1 MAHGL
6 RQETREEK
14 EAPMARKMAR
24 KKPSTFSLTRSNRF
38 KSRALWTLVATFILT
53 TAAQPTASGLD
64 FPTTTSLALPTS
76 AKLMK
81 SVSLSFEVD
90 LSEGAALYTQLDKK
104 ADLFASQMALAAAVS
119 QQVEAA
125 RTIIGA
131 KKVAKEIA
139 LSEYAWGEDQ
149 YLCLNRL
156 WTKESHWN
164 YKARNRVSGAHGI
177 PQALP
182 ASRMDVVSTDWR
194 TNPVTQIRWGL
205 RYIEARYDNPCKAW
219 AKFKRSNYY

>member
-1 MAHGL
+1 MSL
-6 RQETREEK
+6 
-14 EAPMARKMAR
+14 KMAR
-24 KKPSTFSLTRSNRF
+24 KKSSTYSLTRSNRF

-53 TAAQPTASGLD
+53 TAAQPTANGLD

-81 SVSLSFEVD
+81 TVSFSFEVD
-90 LSEGAALYTQLDKK
+90 LSEGAAIYTQLDKK

-131 KKVAKEIA
+131 KKAAKAIA
-139 LSEYAWGEDQ
+139 LTEYAWGEDQ

-164 YKARNRVSGAHGI
+164 YKARNKVSGAHGI

>member
-1 MAHGL
+1 MAKSSSAKL
-6 RQETREEK
+6 D
-14 EAPMARKMAR
+14 
-24 KKPSTFSLTRSNRF
+24 RF
-38 KSRALWTLVATFILT
+38 KSRALWTMVATFILT
-53 TAAQPTASGLD
+53 TAAQPTANGLD

-131 KKVAKEIA
+131 KKVAKAIA
-139 LSEYAWGEDQ
+139 LTEYAWGEDQ

-164 YKARNRVSGAHGI
+164 YKARNKRTGAHGI
-177 PQALP
+177 PQAYP
-182 ASRMDVVSTDWR
+182 ATRMDVVSTDWR

>member
-14 EAPMARKMAR
+14 EAPMAR

-38 KSRALWTLVATFILT
+38 KSRALWTLVATFIVT
-53 TAAQPTASGLD
+53 TAAQPTANGLD
-64 FPTTTSLALPTS
+64 FPTTTSIALPAS

-81 SVSLSFEVD
+81 TVSFSFEVD
-90 LSEGAALYTQLDKK
+90 LSEGAAIYTQLDKK

-131 KKVAKEIA
+131 KKAAKAIA
-139 LSEYAWGEDQ
+139 LTEYAWGEDQ

-164 YKARNRVSGAHGI
+164 YKARNKVSGAHGI

>member
-1 MAHGL
+1 MAKL
-6 RQETREEK
+6 
-14 EAPMARKMAR
+14 
-24 KKPSTFSLTRSNRF
+24 SLTKSDRF
-38 KSRALWTLVATFILT
+38 KSRALWTLVGSFLLISS
-53 TAAQPTASGLD
+53 AQPTAYGLD

-131 KKVAKEIA
+131 KKVAKAIA
-139 LSEYAWGEDQ
+139 LTEYAWGEDQ

-164 YKARNRVSGAHGI
+164 YKARNKRTGAHGI
-177 PQALP
+177 PQAYP
-182 ASRMDVVSTDWR
+182 ATRMDVVSTDWR

-219 AKFKRSNYY
+219 AKFKRSRYY

>member
-1 MAHGL
+1 MAKIEVTKL
-6 RQETREEK
+6 D
-14 EAPMARKMAR
+14 
-24 KKPSTFSLTRSNRF
+24 RF
-38 KSRALWTLVATFILT
+38 KSRALWTLVATFIVT
-53 TAAQPTASGLD
+53 TAAQPTANGLD

-81 SVSLSFEVD
+81 SVSFSNEVD

-104 ADLFASQMALAAAVS
+104 AELFASQVALAAAVS
-119 QQVEAA
+119 QQVEMA

-131 KKVAKEIA
+131 KKVAKAIA

-149 YLCLNRL
+149 YRCLNRL

-164 YKARNRVSGAHGI
+164 YKARNKRSGAHGI

-182 ASRMDVVSTDWR
+182 ATRMDVVSTDWR

-219 AKFKRSNYY
+219 AKFKRSRYY

>member
-1 MAHGL
+1 
-6 RQETREEK
+6 
-14 EAPMARKMAR
+14 MARKMAR

-90 LSEGAALYTQLDKK
+90 ISEGAALYTQLDKK

>member
-1 MAHGL
+1 MAKSSSSKL
-6 RQETREEK
+6 D
-14 EAPMARKMAR
+14 
-24 KKPSTFSLTRSNRF
+24 RF
-38 KSRALWTLVATFILT
+38 KSRALWTMVATFILT
-53 TAAQPTASGLD
+53 TATQPTANGLD

-131 KKVAKEIA
+131 KKVAKAIA
-139 LSEYAWGEDQ
+139 LTEYAWGEDQ

-164 YKARNRVSGAHGI
+164 YKARNKRTGAHGI
-177 PQALP
+177 PQAYP
-182 ASRMDVVSTDWR
+182 ATRMDVVSTDWR

>member
-1 MAHGL
+1 
-6 RQETREEK
+6 
-14 EAPMARKMAR
+14 MAR
-24 KKPSTFSLTRSNRF
+24 KKPSTYSLTRSNRI
-38 KSRALWTLVATFILT
+38 KSRALWTLVATFIVT

-81 SVSLSFEVD
+81 SVSFNNEVD

-104 ADLFASQMALAAAVS
+104 AELFASQMALAAAVS
-119 QQVEAA
+119 QQVEMA

-131 KKVAKEIA
+131 KKVAKAIS

-149 YLCLNRL
+149 YRCLNRL

-164 YKARNRVSGAHGI
+164 YKARNKRSGAHGI

-219 AKFKRSNYY
+219 AKFKRSRYY

>member
-1 MAHGL
+1 
-6 RQETREEK
+6 
-14 EAPMARKMAR
+14 
-24 KKPSTFSLTRSNRF
+24 
-38 KSRALWTLVATFILT
+38 
-53 TAAQPTASGLD
+53 
-64 FPTTTSLALPTS
+64 
-76 AKLMK
+76 MK
-81 SVSLSFEVD
+81 SVNFNNEVD
-90 LSEGAALYTQLDKK
+90 LSEGAALYTQLDEK

-131 KKVAKEIA
+131 KKVAKSIA
-139 LSEYAWGEDQ
+139 LTEYAWGEDQ

-164 YKARNRVSGAHGI
+164 YKARNKRSGAHGI

-219 AKFKRSNYY
+219 AKFKRSRYY